1 MKRVLIITY
10 YWPPTAGSGVQR
22 WLKMSKYLP
31 QYGWQPVIYTP
42 ENPEA
47 GMTDESLLRD
57 IAPEA
62 EVIKRP
68 ILEPYTVFNIL
79 TGKKKGGKSK
89 GNTGGTAVNPINA
102 VGHKSLL
109 MRLSL
114 WLRANVFVPD
124 PRFLWVRPSVRFLK
138 QYLREHPVDAIVST
152 GPPHS
157 MHLIARALHRSTGI
171 PWTADFRDPWTR
183 IFYFKHLPRRSRKRY
198 AAMELSVLREAD
210 HVVAVTDNMVRDFL
224 EELDADKKRGTS
236 GRQTAGDSSVTEQ
249 KNKFH
254 VIENGYDEVD
264 FTGITAAELPAG
276 FNLVHTGLFSA
287 EGNPRRLWKVLAEL
301 GRDLPGFGR
310 DLHLTF
316 AGKTDPEILASVRE
330 AGLGGHLTDRGY
342 IPHHEANRLQK
353 AADLLLLPLREE
365 PEAAG
370 ILTGKYF
377 EYLAAGRPI
386 AAFGPHGSVLERS
399 LAATRTGRIFDWEE
413 EGPLKEYLTALY
425 TRTLAFAPDAGA
437 ISAYTRRSLAG
448 RYAEIL
454 LEQ

>member
-1 MKRVLIITY
+1 MNRVLIITY

-68 ILEPYTVFNIL
+68 ILEPYAVFNIL
-79 TGKKKGGKSK
+79 TGKKKGGKSN
-89 GNTGGTAVNPINA
+89 GNSGGTAVNPINA
-102 VGHKSLL
+102 VGHKSPL

-124 PRFLWVRPSVRFLK
+124 PRCLWIRPSVKFLK
-138 QYLREHPVDAIVST
+138 QYLREHPVNAIVST

-183 IFYFKHLPRRSRKRY
+183 IFYFKHLPLTRRSRKRY

-224 EELDADKKRGTS
+224 DELGPGQQDKG
-236 GRQTAGDSSVTEQ
+236 
-249 KNKFH
+249 KFH
-254 VIENGYDEVD
+254 VIENGYDEAD

-301 GRDLPGFGR
+301 CRDLPGFGR

-316 AGKTDPEILASVRE
+316 AGKTDPEILAAVRE
-330 AGLGGHLTDRGY
+330 AGLGDRLTDRGY

-365 PEAAG
+365 ALTAASW
-370 ILTGKYF
+370 
-377 EYLAAGRPI
+377 
-386 AAFGPHGSVLERS
+386 SVPS
-399 LAATRTGRIFDWEE
+399 PPPAPDGYSTGR
-413 EGPLKEYLTALY
+413 
-425 TRTLAFAPDAGA
+425 
-437 ISAYTRRSLAG
+437 RRA
-448 RYAEIL
+448 R
-454 LEQ
+454 